1 MENMHDRLPG
11 MNIVVVGHVDHGKS
25 TVIGRLLADTHS
37 LPMGKLAEVKERC
50 KRNAKPFEYAFLLD
64 ALKDEQA
71 QGITIDSAR
80 CFFKTEKRRYIIID
94 APGHIEFLKNMI
106 SGASRA
112 EAALL
117 VIDARE
123 GIMENSMRHGYM
135 LAMLGVRQ
143 ITVLVNKMDLVGY
156 DESVFNNLS
165 REYAAFL
172 KKIGVT
178 PHSFIPVSGS
188 EGDNIAKKSARMPW
202 FDGGTVLS
210 VLDDFRAEEPPED
223 LPFRMPVQGVYKFT
237 SDGDDRRIIAGT
249 VESGRAAVGDE
260 IEFFPS
266 GKKSRIKSVERF
278 ESPAS
283 EEISAGTAAGFT
295 LTEQIY
301 VKRGEIAVLAGI
313 NPPKVTSRIKVSL
326 FWLGKEPLDADHEYI
341 MKLGTAKAS
350 VRLEQIISVMDAS
363 SLENKDQSKILRN
376 DIADCILSLDR
387 EIAFDLIS
395 ELSGTGRFV
404 LVDRFE
410 IAGGGIIREALSD
423 SHGPARDKVAL
434 RNMKWE
440 KSEIQGEVRAARFGQ
455 KPLLILLTGPS
466 GSDKKGIARSL
477 EKNLFD
483 AGYNAY
489 FLGIGNVL
497 YGVDADIKTAAS
509 QTVMRDEHLRRLSE
523 VCYLLLDTGI
533 IVIATAVGLTRE
545 DMKLIRI
552 SAEPNEV
559 MVCWVGSD
567 ITTDILCDRVLAAGP
582 VQAAADELMTVLR
595 DEKIIR

>member
-1 MENMHDRLPG
+1 MEKRSDSLPG

-37 LPMGKLAEVKERC
+37 LPEGKLAEIRERC

-80 CFFKTEKRRYIIID
+80 CFFKTAKRRYIIID

-156 DESVFNNLS
+156 DEAVFAELTA
-165 REYAAFL
+165 EYAAFL
-172 KKIGVT
+172 AKIGVT

-188 EGDNIAKKSARMPW
+188 NGDNIAHKSARMPW
-202 FDGGTVLS
+202 FHGETVLS
-210 VLDDFRAEEPPED
+210 VLDSFRAEEPPED
-223 LPFRMPVQGVYKFT
+223 LPFRMPVQDVYKFA
-237 SDGDDRRIIAGT
+237 SDGDLRRIIAGT
-249 VESGRAAVGDE
+249 VESGRAAVGSE

-278 ESPAS
+278 AGPETG
-283 EEISAGTAAGFT
+283 EITAGMAAGFT
-295 LTEQIY
+295 MSEQIY
-301 VKRGEIAVLAGI
+301 VKRGEIAVLAGQK
-313 NPPKVTSRIKVSL
+313 PPEVTSRMKVSL
-326 FWLGKEPLDADHEYI
+326 FWLGKEPLETGREYTI
-341 MKLGTAKAS
+341 KLGTAKAA

-363 SLENKDQSKILRN
+363 SLENRDCKKVLRN

-387 EIAFDLIS
+387 EIAFDRIS
-395 ELSGTGRFV
+395 DLSATGRFV
-404 LVDRFE
+404 LVDRYE
-410 IAGGGIIREALSD
+410 ISGGGIIREALPD
-423 SHGPARDKVAL
+423 RHEPAREKVAL
-434 RNMKWE
+434 RNRKWE
-440 KSEIQGEVRAARFGQ
+440 KSEIPCGQRAARFGQ
-455 KPLLILLTGPS
+455 KPLLILLTGS
-466 GSDKKGIARSL
+466 ASSDRKGIARSL
-477 EKNLFD
+477 EKSLFD

-497 YGVDADIKTAAS
+497 YGVDADIKTADS
-509 QTVMRDEHLRRLSE
+509 QTVQRDEHVRRLSE
-523 VCYLLLDTGI
+523 VCYLLLDAGL
-533 IVIATAVGLTRE
+533 IVIATAIGLTRE
-545 DMKLIRI
+545 DLKSIRI
-552 SAEPNEV
+552 TMEPNKLL
-559 MVCWVGSD
+559 VCWVGND

-582 VQAAADELMTVLR
+582 VQTAAEELMTVLR

>member
-172 KKIGVT
+172 NKIGVT

-295 LTEQIY
+295 MTEQIY

-326 FWLGKEPLDADHEYI
+326 FWLGKEPLDTDHEYI
-341 MKLGTAKAS
+341 MKIGTAKAS

>member
-1 MENMHDRLPG
+1 MNNRNDSLPG

-25 TVIGRLLADTHS
+25 TVIGRLLADTRS
-37 LPMGKLAEVKERC
+37 LPEGKLAEVRERC
-50 KRNAKPFEYAFLLD
+50 RRNAKPFEYAFLLD

-80 CFFKTEKRRYIIID
+80 CFFKTAKRRYIIID

-156 DESVFNNLS
+156 DESVFNHLS
-165 REYAAFL
+165 AEYAAFL
-172 KKIGVT
+172 AKIGVT

-188 EGDNIAKKSARMPW
+188 KGDNIARKSVRMPW
-202 FDGGTVLS
+202 FHGGTVLS

-223 LPFRMPVQGVYKFT
+223 LPFRMPVQGVYKFA
-237 SDGDDRRIIAGT
+237 SDGDRRRIIAGT
-249 VESGRAAVGDE
+249 VESGRASAGDE
-260 IEFFPS
+260 IVFFPS
-266 GKKSRIKSVERF
+266 GKRSRIESVERF
-278 ESPAS
+278 ASPAS
-283 EEISAGTAAGFT
+283 EDISAGTAAGFT
-295 LTEQIY
+295 MTEQIY
-301 VKRGEIAVLAGI
+301 VKRGEIAVLAGQM
-313 NPPKVTSRIKVSL
+313 PPKVTSRMKVSL
-326 FWLGKEPLDADHEYI
+326 FWLGKEPLETDREYAI
-341 MKLGTAKAS
+341 KLGTAKAA

-363 SLENKDQSKILRN
+363 SLESKDRSKVFRN

-404 LVDRFE
+404 LVDRYE
-410 IAGGGIIREALSD
+410 ISGGGIIREALSD
-423 SHGPARDKVAL
+423 RYEPARDKVAL

-440 KSEIQGEVRAARFGQ
+440 QSEIPGEVRAARFGQ
-455 KPLLILLTGPS
+455 KPLLILLTGLS
-466 GSDKKGIARSL
+466 GSDKKGIARAL
-477 EKNLFD
+477 EKSLFD

-497 YGVDADIKTAAS
+497 YGVDADIKTEDS
-509 QTVMRDEHLRRLSE
+509 QNVQRDEHLRRLSE
-523 VCYLLLDTGI
+523 VCYLLLDTGL
-533 IVIATAVGLTRE
+533 IVIATAIGLTRE

-552 SAEPNEV
+552 SARPNEV
-559 MVCWVGSD
+559 MVCWVGND
-567 ITTDILCDRVLAAGP
+567 VTTDILCDRVLTAGP
-582 VQAAADELMTVLR
+582 VQTAAEELMTVLR